1 MSFQSPHLLWLLVPL
16 LLLFSWELAR
26 HTARAAAT
34 FPKIAR
40 AWAGAFHVSLGARH
54 TTAENRPR
62 IWLWFGL
69 AFGIVA
75 LAHPQWGVI
84 EEQVFDQSREV
95 LIAVDL
101 SKSMLAQDV
110 KPSRLDRSKLLIQS
124 LLDGLKG
131 ERVGLVVFA
140 GTAFLQSPLSSDYEI
155 LREFLPA
162 MGPDYL
168 PEGGTNYRSLLDTA
182 IQAFG
187 TSTADRYLIILSDGE
202 ATDEDWKPLVEQ
214 LKAKGIRVIG
224 LGVGTAQGSFI
235 PDAGGGFVKDER
247 GAVVLARLNSS
258 TLQELA
264 QVTGGAYSDASSWI
278 DLSALLKK
286 TVEAGTKGDFS
297 EKNTA
302 RKVERFQWFLAP
314 GLLLLLISFWAEFP
328 VRPRERAL
336 PLGKV
341 PVRQKGLG
349 EPPKLAAAVAFFAA
363 LLGLSTLGIPSRA
376 NAETLPI
383 PPAAETSPAPEES
396 PAASFKKPLIATAV
410 RLANQSSLSAK
421 DYAELAETT
430 VTYGQRLKSVQQRA
444 PEKTITDAL
453 EAVDAG
459 EKLDAKAAEWSR
471 LRQELQELLKK
482 EEPPK
487 DEKKKDEDKKDQD
500 QKKQDQQKNQ
510 QQQNQDKNQQ
520 NDQNKEKSD
529 QQKQDEQKQ
538 QQQDQQQQQ
547 QNQKQQNQQDAF
559 GDMKDKQDQKAQPK
573 PQPPPSGTQKVGGQ
587 QDKKSDEQKDP
598 ELALPLQKLEQVRNQ
613 DSPAKLQQIMQGQQ
627 QQKKPGTPGKDW

>member
-16 LLLFSWELAR
+16 VLLFSWELAR

-40 AWAGAFHVSLGARH
+40 AWAGAFNVSLGAQH

-75 LAHPQWGVI
+75 LARPQWGVI

-131 ERVGLVVFA
+131 ERVGLAVFA
-140 GTAFLQSPLSSDYEI
+140 GTSFLQSPLSSDYEI
-155 LREFLPA
+155 LREFLPS

-168 PEGGTNYRSLLDTA
+168 PEGGTNYRSLIETS

-224 LGVGTAQGSFI
+224 LGVGTTQGSFI
-235 PDAGGGFVKDER
+235 PDAAGGFVKDER

-286 TVEAGTKGDFS
+286 TVEAGAKGDFS

-314 GLLLLLISFWAEFP
+314 SLLLLLISFWTEFP

-341 PVRQKGLG
+341 PARQKTVGT
-349 EPPKLAAAVAFFAA
+349 PPKLAAALAFTTGLLWFSVLGAPSSIHAQTPSAA
-363 LLGLSTLGIPSRA
+363 T
-376 NAETLPI
+376 
-383 PPAAETSPAPEES
+383 PPTAPAAPEEAPTETYS
-396 PAASFKKPLIATAV
+396 KPLITAIT
-410 RLANQSSLSAK
+410 RMAEQPTITAR
-421 DYAELAETT
+421 DYAELAQTT
-430 VTYGQRLKSVQQRA
+430 ITYGQRLKSAQQRA
-444 PEKTITDAL
+444 PEKTIKDAL

-459 EKLDAKAAEWSR
+459 EKLDEKAGEWPR

-482 EEPPK
+482 EEPPQ
-487 DEKKKDEDKKDQD
+487 DQKKKDDDKKDQD
-500 QKKQDQQKNQ
+500 QKNQDQQKNQ
-510 QQQNQDKNQQ
+510 KQQNQDKNQQ

-538 QQQDQQQQQ
+538 QQQDQQPKQQ
-547 QNQKQQNQQDAF
+547 KQNQQNAF
-559 GDMKDKQDQKAQPK
+559 DDMKDKPGEKSQSK
-573 PQPPPSGTQKVGGQ
+573 PQPPQSGTQKVGGQ
-587 QDKKSDEQKDP
+587 QDKKGDEQKDP